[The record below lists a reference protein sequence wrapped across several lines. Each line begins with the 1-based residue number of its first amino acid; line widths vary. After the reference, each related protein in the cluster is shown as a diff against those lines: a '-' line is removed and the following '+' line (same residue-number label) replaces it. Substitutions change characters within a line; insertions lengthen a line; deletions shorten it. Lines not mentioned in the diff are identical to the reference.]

1 MLQQEKT
8 ADKAQAKAEKS
19 GAKVVSFD
27 LNEGIV
33 GTTYVATSSYT
44 VPQASKS
51 ASGRSGSTTD
61 GPLGGAATAP
71 ISMAPG
77 VTAGADGNDAEQ
89 MAA

>member
-1 MLQQEKT
+1 MINNVKNMLQQEKT

-44 VPQASKS
+44 VP
-51 ASGRSGSTTD
+51 
-61 GPLGGAATAP
+61 
-71 ISMAPG
+71 
-77 VTAGADGNDAEQ
+77 
-89 MAA
+89 